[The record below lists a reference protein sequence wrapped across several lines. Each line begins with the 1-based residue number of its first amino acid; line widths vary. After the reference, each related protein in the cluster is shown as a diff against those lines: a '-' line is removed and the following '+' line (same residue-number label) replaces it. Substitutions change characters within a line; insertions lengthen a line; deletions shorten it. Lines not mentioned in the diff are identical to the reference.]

1 MKKFRTIALLLGII
15 MILGAAA
22 ACSAPPASTEP
33 TAAPTAAATEAVT
46 TEQPTPEA
54 PKVRVAVI
62 FGGPITDL
70 GWNQDSYE
78 TLMKLQTEYNLDVS
92 FQENVSAGDAKDVIR
107 NYASEGYNLVVSSEQ
122 YHTEAMAEAAKE
134 FPDVTFGLVNG
145 YMGGDNLISI
155 TGTNWQ
161 ASYLAGVLAG
171 YATESG
177 KIGILTATES
187 PTAKR
192 MANAYAEGAKITNPD
207 VEMIHAFVGSFND
220 VVKGKELV
228 ASMIEQGVDVLYSQS
243 GAVNAGAVEACKEA
257 GIKAIGAIVDM
268 SSLAPDTVLASAML
282 PPGNILRMIVEGYLD
297 GSMKGSPNVLVYGL
311 KEGVEE
317 LRFNEQLKS
326 TIPQDVLTAI
336 DKARQDVIDGVVVI
350 PEVKE

>member
-1 MKKFRTIALLLGII
+1 MKKIRTIALLLGII
-15 MILGAAA
+15 MILGVAV

-33 TAAPTAAATEAVT
+33 TEDPAAAPTEEAAVPEAT
-46 TEQPTPEA
+46 EA
-54 PKVRVAVI
+54 PKVRVALI
-62 FGGPITDL
+62 FEGSITDQ
-70 GWNQDSYE
+70 GWNQDCHA
-78 TLMKLQTEYNLDVS
+78 TLMKLQEEYNLDVS
-92 FQENVSAGDAKDVIR
+92 FQENVTTGDAKDVIR
-107 NYASEGYNLVVSSEQ
+107 NYASEGYNLVISSEQ
-122 YHTEAMAEAAKE
+122 YHTEAMAEAAAE

-171 YATESG
+171 SATVSG

-192 MANAYAEGAKITNPD
+192 MANAYSEGAKITNPD
-207 VEMIHAFVGSFND
+207 VQITHAFTGSFTD
-220 VVKGKELV
+220 VVKGKEIV
-228 ASMIEQGVDVLYSQS
+228 ASMIEQGIDVLYSNS

-257 GIKAIGAIVDM
+257 GIKAVGAIVDM
-268 SSLAPDTVLASAML
+268 SALAPDTVIASAML

-297 GSMKGSPNVLVYGL
+297 GSITGSPDVLVYGL

-317 LRFNEQLKS
+317 LRINEQLKS
-326 TIPQDVLTAI
+326 TISQDALDAI
-336 DKARQDVIDGVVVI
+336 DKARQDIIDGVIVVPV
-350 PEVKE
+350 PEA